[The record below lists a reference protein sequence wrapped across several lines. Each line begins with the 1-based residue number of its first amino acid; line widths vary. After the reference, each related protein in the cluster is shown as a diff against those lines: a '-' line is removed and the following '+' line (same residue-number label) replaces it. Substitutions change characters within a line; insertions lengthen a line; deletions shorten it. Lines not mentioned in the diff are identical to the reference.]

1 MASTKY
7 YLESSVAPDTR
18 IEVDLLEFTRF
29 LHCVPSNARGPA
41 WLRQRHRFLKQRA
54 ESVNTDEVYAG
65 MLRGDARSQQTW
77 SVLCDDC
84 VELACIESKLFGRPP
99 RLLTGPGVE
108 RVIENSRTVW
118 ADRAGV

>member
-29 LHCVPSNARGPA
+29 LHCVQSNAGGPA
-41 WLRQRHRFLKQRA
+41 WLRQRHRFLKRRA

-65 MLRGDARSQQTW
+65 FLRRDARSKRTW
-77 SVLCDDC
+77 REFCDDC
-84 VELACIESKLFGRPP
+84 VELACVESKLFGRPP
-99 RLLTGPGVE
+99 KLLTGPGVE
-108 RVIENSRTVW
+108 RVIEHSRTVW
-118 ADRAGV
+118 TDRAGV